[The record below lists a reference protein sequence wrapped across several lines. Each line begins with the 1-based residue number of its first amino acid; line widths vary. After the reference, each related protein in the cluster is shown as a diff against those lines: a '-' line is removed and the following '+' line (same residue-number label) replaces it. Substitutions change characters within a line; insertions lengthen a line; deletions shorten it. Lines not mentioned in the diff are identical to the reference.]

1 MPRSPAKTNDC
12 SRKQDCIRFPMLAV
26 VSAVIHGY
34 SRAPIIRIGPDKST
48 TNFPIENL
56 AQAMK
61 FCLVD
66 RITEIIPGQSISTLK
81 NVSLAEEYL
90 QDHFPGFSVLPG
102 VMMVEAMVQSCAWL
116 SRVTDD
122 FEYSALMLRQAKAVK
137 FNSFLKPGQTLHVTA
152 KLRKNEDNQVSF
164 AASGTV
170 DGESAVSARLILSKQ
185 NLVSQ
190 RPEMAE
196 NDERLI
202 RAMKELYAQITP
214 ESI

>member
-1 MPRSPAKTNDC
+1 
-12 SRKQDCIRFPMLAV
+12 
-26 VSAVIHGY
+26 
-34 SRAPIIRIGPDKST
+34 
-48 TNFPIENL
+48 
-56 AQAMK
+56 
-61 FCLVD
+61 
-66 RITEIIPGQSISTLK
+66 
-81 NVSLAEEYL
+81 
-90 QDHFPGFSVLPG
+90 
-102 VMMVEAMVQSCAWL
+102 MVEAMVQSCAWL
-116 SRVTDD
+116 SRVTDN
-122 FEYSALMLRQAKAVK
+122 FRYSALMLQQAKAVK

-185 NLVSQ
+185 NLASQ

-202 RAMKELYAQITP
+202 GVMKELYSQITP

>member
-1 MPRSPAKTNDC
+1 
-12 SRKQDCIRFPMLAV
+12 
-26 VSAVIHGY
+26 
-34 SRAPIIRIGPDKST
+34 
-48 TNFPIENL
+48 
-56 AQAMK
+56 MK

-66 RITEIIPGQSISTLK
+66 RITQITPGESISTLK

-122 FEYSALMLRQAKAVK
+122 FQYSTLLLQQARAVK

-152 KLRKNEDNQVSF
+152 TLRKNESSQATF

-170 DGESAVSARLILSKQ
+170 DGESAVSARLILLKQ
-185 NLVSQ
+185 NQADQ

-196 NDERLI
+196 NDERLTA
-202 RAMKELYAQITP
+202 AMKDLFGQLLP
-214 ESI
+214 GSD

>member
-1 MPRSPAKTNDC
+1 
-12 SRKQDCIRFPMLAV
+12 
-26 VSAVIHGY
+26 
-34 SRAPIIRIGPDKST
+34 
-48 TNFPIENL
+48 
-56 AQAMK
+56 MK

-66 RITEIIPGQSISTLK
+66 RITQITPGESISTLK

-122 FEYSALMLRQAKAVK
+122 FRYSTLLLQQAKAVK

-152 KLRKNEDNQVSF
+152 KLRKNEDDQVSF

-170 DGESAVSARLILSKQ
+170 DGESAVSARLVLSKQ
-185 NLVSQ
+185 NQSSQ

-202 RAMKELYAQITP
+202 TAMKELYAQILP
-214 ESI
+214 ESG